1 MYFVIYK
8 EDWGGLGG
16 RAHVFSMMYEFM
28 VGLAI
33 GLGTIW
39 FRKPPT
45 SDVGCQVESPP
56 PTKPVV
62 IPGPVRN
69 VRGVPELMHFWDF

>member
-8 EDWGGLGG
+8 EDWGGLGRRG
-16 RAHVFSMMYEFM
+16 HVFCMYEFM
-28 VGLAI
+28 VGFVV

-45 SDVGCQVESPP
+45 SDVACQIEPP
-56 PTKPVV
+56 PPSKPVV
-62 IPGPVRN
+62 IPGPVRK
-69 VRGVPELMHFWDF
+69 VRGIPELANFWD